1 MPLPPSAAPAPPQK
15 WNTTPGESMAR
26 APAGVPAAGAS
37 PLRRWAREVL
47 DGFEDNDLLT
57 YASAISFQILTAI
70 VPFLLFVLA
79 LASVLHM
86 SDVWHDH
93 VAPQL
98 RANFSPALFA
108 AIKNAVVTV
117 FTGPRL
123 LWATLGGALALW
135 QISGAVRAVMGVLA
149 RIYCSSRERS
159 FVKRYSISFVLSLE
173 VGVCFVLVAVCLLF
187 APFFSLT
194 HAGAPVKVL
203 GFLVRWVLI
212 IALLWAIVGLLVRHA
227 PAARQTV
234 PWVSLG
240 AGIVIVSWV
249 VVSLVFYLYLTNVA
263 SYQSVFGS
271 LASVIVSLA
280 YLYISTTVFLFGA
293 QLDAI
298 IRAQATGTASGTDP
312 S

>member
-1 MPLPPSAAPAPPQK
+1 
-15 WNTTPGESMAR
+15 
-26 APAGVPAAGAS
+26 
-37 PLRRWAREVL
+37 LRWWAREVL
-47 DGFEDNDLLT
+47 DGFKTNDLLT

-79 LASVLHM
+79 LASVFHLTN
-86 SDVWHDH
+86 VWHDH

-117 FTGPRL
+117 FAGRRA
-123 LWATLGGALALW
+123 LWATLGGAFALW
-135 QISGAVRAVMGVLA
+135 QISGAVRAVMGALG
-149 RIYCSSRERS
+149 RIYCSSRERP

-173 VGVCFVLVAVCLLF
+173 VAVCFVLVAVCLLF

-194 HAGAPVKVL
+194 RASAPLAVF
-203 GFLVRWVLI
+203 GFMLRWALI
-212 IALLWAIVGLLVRHA
+212 ISLLWLIVGLLVRHA

-240 AGIVIVSWV
+240 AGIVIASWV
-249 VVSLVFYLYLTNVA
+249 AVSVVFYLYLTDVA
-263 SYQSVFGS
+263 SYQSVFGG
-271 LASVIVSLA
+271 LASVIVALA
-280 YLYISTTVFLFGA
+280 YLYISATVFLFGA

-298 IRAQATGTASGTDP
+298 IRARATGTASGSAP
-312 S
+312 G

>member
-1 MPLPPSAAPAPPQK
+1 MPSSPSAAPAAPQECRTAPGSPPLRSPAE
-15 WNTTPGESMAR
+15 TPS
-26 APAGVPAAGAS
+26 APAAR
-37 PLRRWAREVL
+37 LRWWAREVL

-79 LASVLHM
+79 LASVFDL
-86 SDVWHDH
+86 SDVWQDH

-108 AIKNAVVTV
+108 AIKNAVVAV
-117 FTGPRL
+117 FTGRRL

-135 QISGAVRAVMGVLA
+135 QISGAVRAVMGALA

-159 FVKRYSISFVLSLE
+159 FLKRYSISFVLSVE

-194 HAGAPVKVL
+194 HAGVPVKAL
-203 GFLVRWVLI
+203 GFVLRWALI

-240 AGIVIVSWV
+240 AGIVIASWV
-249 VVSLVFYLYLTNVA
+249 VVSVVFYLYLTEIA

-280 YLYISTTVFLFGA
+280 YLYISATVFLFGA

-298 IRAQATGTASGTDP
+298 IRARATGIASGTDP
-312 S
+312 G